1 MLPQYKNDQEN
12 GSFCIIAYGSNLPLS
27 SEVTESPVEV
37 ALELLTRE
45 SVEIVKYSHKY
56 RTPAFPPGAGPD
68 FENGAVL
75 LRTSMSRNALLGVL
89 HQVEAQVGRTRDQRW
104 EARVVD
110 LDLIDYGGQVAPD
123 LTTYRHWVDL
133 PLEDQ
138 MQKAPQELILPHPR
152 VQDRPF
158 VLVPMR
164 DIAPDWV
171 HPVSGISLDKLIEVF
186 DPSELQEI
194 QRIS

>member
-27 SEVTESPVEV
+27 SEATQSPIEV
-37 ALELLTRE
+37 ALELLARE
-45 SVEIVKYSHKY
+45 SLRIVKYSHRY
-56 RTPAFPPGAGPD
+56 RTPAFPAGAGPD
-68 FENGAVL
+68 FENGA
-75 LRTSMSRNALLGVL
+75 ALVQTTLPQNEILEVL
-89 HQVEAQVGRTRDQRW
+89 HQVEAQVGRTRDKRW

-110 LDLIDYGGQVAPD
+110 LDLIDFSGQIAPD
-123 LTTYRHWVDL
+123 LATYRHWEHL

-138 MQKAPQELILPHPR
+138 MQTAPQELILPHPR

-158 VLVPMR
+158 VLVPLR
-164 DIAPDWV
+164 DIVPEWV
-171 HPVSGISLDKLIEVF
+171 HPVSGISVDELIEAI
-186 DPSELQEI
+186 DPSELLEI